1 MELRKINIRHVT
13 AYARTALLLSVY
25 TLTIQPDLPSVK
37 VRNAAQAVETALSH
51 LRKKRTAKV
60 PDSKN
65 KWKEK
70 TIYTTGPQDLAVT
83 GKLFTSD
90 DWLIE
95 VSQGVAPLSSTI
107 YRITVFSTEQK
118 YYWKGSVRADGG
130 VTEVSAF
137 RALSEEESQ
146 KLAEEFVKRS
156 QVPPPRSGGY
166 GH

>member
-1 MELRKINIRHVT
+1 M
-13 AYARTALLLSVY
+13 LSVY

-51 LRKKRTAKV
+51 LRQKWTAKV
-60 PDSKN
+60 PDSKA
-65 KWKEK
+65 KWQEK
-70 TIYTTGPQDLAVT
+70 TVYATEPQDLAVT

-130 VTEVSAF
+130 VTEISAF
-137 RALSEEESQ
+137 RALSEEENQ